1 MSSDILELNRALREG
16 RSVEQRE
23 AEQQRTQRMGQ
34 AVGSLFSPVGG
45 SDILEPYEVPVDRM
59 RGGPNAFGPSET
71 TTMDLMAI
79 PNFGLNELRTPAN
92 ALGGGLIKKG
102 GQMINQ
108 AADAVID
115 NFDLMKTGVLTG
127 PRNYIPNNYGPT
139 DMPQKVN
146 PETGELMFAKG
157 KKVVNPETGE
167 VTYNKGKRIDADP
180 TQKDIDFFE
189 NKEKY
194 ARRFDLIPKYG
205 KMAANKIREIDS
217 PVAAQRF
224 RQRVSDFASWA
235 AEGTKQGTFNI
246 LVPERRALLATT
258 GVDPTTRQVAREVLE
273 KPKGVSG
280 RDVSKVISQGQQS
293 FLTQGRVGFEGPSES
308 GLDLIRRLSYLSDTV
323 EYNPQAY
330 NRLIKKADALGEV
343 SEQDVEFFSKH
354 VGNVWKGRGGVSLAD
369 APSPTIN
376 IKSPTSRQT
385 GDHLYDF
392 AFKKGSPMNSLT
404 KIIGPDKNPSSTEI
418 LTQLKTAEKINIHP
432 SMGKTEEEILRNAK
446 KNGGFYITGSY
457 QGTAITEGGVNYVAK
472 LTPDGKLTVVV
483 SDENNFLENVPV
495 VGAVIE
501 KAMPNRVI
509 SATPP
514 LVFDLKSEKAKSTI
528 AGVVDIPARQEVT
541 SRDAGYKSIVE
552 DVAGLEA
559 DPRAVRGAQ
568 LQNTGVGMLVGN
580 RLYGE
585 DKEKGR

>member
-45 SDILEPYEVPVDRM
+45 SDILGSLNVPVYSGSEGLLMSPPRKTQVDAM
-59 RGGPNAFGPSET
+59 ALPNVA
-71 TTMDLMAI
+71 
-79 PNFGLNELRTPAN
+79 LNEARIPAN
-92 ALGGGLIKKG
+92 FVGAGLVKKG
-102 GQMINQ
+102 GQMINK

-115 NFDLMKTGVLTG
+115 NFDLMKTGFLTG

-167 VTYNKGKRIDADP
+167 VTYNKGKKIDADP

-205 KMAANKIREIDS
+205 KMVSNELRALKN
-217 PVAAQRF
+217 PVEAQRL
-224 RQRVSDFASWA
+224 RRRVLDFAAWA
-235 AEGTKQGTFNI
+235 LEGTKQGTLNI
-246 LVPERRALLATT
+246 LEPERRALLATT
-258 GVDPTTRQVAREVLE
+258 GVDPTTRQVAREALE

-280 RDVSKVISQGQQS
+280 RDTSKVISQGQQS

-323 EYNPQAY
+323 EYTPQAY
-330 NRLIKKADALGEV
+330 GRLIKEADSLGEV
-343 SEQDVEFFSKH
+343 SKQDVEFFSKH

-392 AFKKGSPMNSLT
+392 ATKKGSPMTDLK
-404 KIIGPDKNPSSTEI
+404 KIIGPDKNPSNVEI
-418 LTQLKTAEKINIHP
+418 LEGLQSSKISIHP
-432 SMGKTEEEILRNAK
+432 SMGKTDAEILKNVK

-472 LTPDGKLTVVV
+472 LTPNGKVTVVV

-514 LVFDLKSEKAKSTI
+514 LVFDLKSAKPRSTI
-528 AGVVDIPARQEVT
+528 AGVVDIPARQEVAARGT
-541 SRDAGYKSIVE
+541 GYKSIVE

-580 RLYGE
+580 RFVGE
-585 DKEKGR
+585 DEEKGR

>member
-1 MSSDILELNRALREG
+1 MAL
-16 RSVEQRE
+16 
-23 AEQQRTQRMGQ
+23 
-34 AVGSLFSPVGG
+34 
-45 SDILEPYEVPVDRM
+45 
-59 RGGPNAFGPSET
+59 PNVA
-71 TTMDLMAI
+71 
-79 PNFGLNELRTPAN
+79 LNEARIPAN
-92 ALGGGLIKKG
+92 FVGAGLVKKG
-102 GQMINQ
+102 GQMINK

-115 NFDLMKTGVLTG
+115 NFDLMKTGFLTG

-167 VTYNKGKRIDADP
+167 VTYNKGKKIDADP

-205 KMAANKIREIDS
+205 KMVSNELRALKN
-217 PVAAQRF
+217 PVEAQRL
-224 RQRVSDFASWA
+224 RRRVLDFAAWA
-235 AEGTKQGTFNI
+235 LEGTKQGTLNI
-246 LVPERRALLATT
+246 LEPERRALLATT
-258 GVDPTTRQVAREVLE
+258 GVDPTTRQVAREALE

-280 RDVSKVISQGQQS
+280 RDTSKVISQGQQS

-323 EYNPQAY
+323 EYTPQAY
-330 NRLIKKADALGEV
+330 GRLIKEADSLGEV
-343 SEQDVEFFSKH
+343 SKQDVEFFSKH

-392 AFKKGSPMNSLT
+392 ATKKGSPMTDLK
-404 KIIGPDKNPSSTEI
+404 KIIGPDKNPSNVEI
-418 LTQLKTAEKINIHP
+418 LEGLQSSKISIHP
-432 SMGKTEEEILRNAK
+432 SMGKTDAEILKNVK

-472 LTPDGKLTVVV
+472 LTPNGKVTVVV

-514 LVFDLKSEKAKSTI
+514 LVFDLKSAKPRSTI
-528 AGVVDIPARQEVT
+528 AGVVDIPARQEVAARGT
-541 SRDAGYKSIVE
+541 GYKSIVE
-552 DVAGLEA
+552 DVASLEA

-580 RLYGE
+580 RFVGE
-585 DKEKGR
+585 DEERGR

>member
-1 MSSDILELNRALREG
+1 MSSDILELNRSLREG

-34 AVGSLFSPVGG
+34 AVESLFSPVGG

-79 PNFGLNELRTPAN
+79 PNFGLNEARIPAN
-92 ALGGGLIKKG
+92 LAGLGLFKRG
-102 GQMINQ
+102 GQMINE
-108 AADAVID
+108 AANAVIN

-180 TQKDIDFFE
+180 TQKDIAFFE

-205 KMAANKIREIDS
+205 KMVSNKLRAIEN
-217 PVAAQRF
+217 PVQAQQL
-224 RQRVSDFASWA
+224 RQRVSDFAAWA
-235 AEGTKQGTFNI
+235 LEGSKQGTLNI
-246 LVPERRALLATT
+246 LEPERRALLATT
-258 GVDPTTRQVAREVLE
+258 GVDPTTRQVAREAL
-273 KPKGVSG
+273 KNPKGVSG
-280 RDVSKVISQGQQS
+280 RDVSKVVSQGQQS

-323 EYNPQAY
+323 DYTPQAY
-330 NRLIKKADALGEV
+330 GRLIKEADALGEV
-343 SEQDVEFFSKH
+343 SEKDLKFFGEH
-354 VGNVWKGRGGVSLAD
+354 VGNVWKGRGNVSVAD
-369 APSPTIN
+369 AASPTIN

-392 AFKKGSPMNSLT
+392 AMKKGSPMSAL
-404 KIIGPDKNPSSTEI
+404 KRIIGPDKNTSSVEI
-418 LTQLKTAEKINIHP
+418 LEGLQSSKINIHP
-432 SMGKTEEEILRNAK
+432 SMGKTDAEILKNAR

-472 LTPDGKLTVVV
+472 LTPEGKLTVVV

-501 KAMPNRVI
+501 KAMPNRVV

-514 LVFDLKSEKAKSTI
+514 LVYDLKSAKPRSTI
-528 AGVVDIPARQEVT
+528 SGTVDIPARQEVT
-541 SRDAGYKSIVE
+541 SRDTGYKSIVE

-580 RLYGE
+580 RFVGE
-585 DKEKGR
+585 DEERGR